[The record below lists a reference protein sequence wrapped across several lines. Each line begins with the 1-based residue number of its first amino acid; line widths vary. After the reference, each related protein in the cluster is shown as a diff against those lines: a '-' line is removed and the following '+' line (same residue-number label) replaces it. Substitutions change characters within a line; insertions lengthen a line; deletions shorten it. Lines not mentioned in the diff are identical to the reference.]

1 MTEEN
6 LLEAECDILV
16 PAANEKQITI
26 KNAHKIQAK
35 VGRLNFGL
43 TLAWVNIPWNINT
56 TGSPCSKD
64 KRRHFCFVDTE
75 IIYKICIRKT
85 GNDRFWNLPE
95 LCVSSFLCTQPFCG
109 YFMGLILTSMKSLQ
123 RE

>member
-43 TLAWVNIPWNINT
+43 TLAWVNIPLLRKQRNNL
-56 TGSPCSKD
+56 KD
-64 KRRHFCFVDTE
+64 LYWEK
-75 IIYKICIRKT
+75 
-85 GNDRFWNLPE
+85 L
-95 LCVSSFLCTQPFCG
+95 SFL
-109 YFMGLILTSMKSLQ
+109 
-123 RE
+123 

>member
-43 TLAWVNIPWNINT
+43 TLGWVNVPFNILT
-56 TGSPCSKD
+56 PRAAPARKD
-64 KRRHFCFVDTE
+64 KRKHFCAVT
-75 IIYKICIRKT
+75 
-85 GNDRFWNLPE
+85 NA
-95 LCVSSFLCTQPFCG
+95 
-109 YFMGLILTSMKSLQ
+109 
-123 RE
+123 